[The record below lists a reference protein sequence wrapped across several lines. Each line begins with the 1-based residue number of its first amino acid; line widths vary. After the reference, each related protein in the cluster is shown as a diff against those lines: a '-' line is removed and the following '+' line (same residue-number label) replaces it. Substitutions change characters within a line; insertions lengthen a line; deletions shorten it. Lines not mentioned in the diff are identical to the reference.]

1 MDWVVFFG
9 SPNAGELITDK
20 GNVHFRYNRTAKQL
34 MANRIMHIF
43 LDFIF

>member
-1 MDWVVFFG
+1 MGWHGLGGFY
-9 SPNAGELITDK
+9 SGELIRDK
-20 GNVHFRYNRTAKQL
+20 GNVHFRYNRAAKQL